1 MEWFSALFVKRL
13 ARCRARRVRAQ
24 SKEEADTIL
33 AEEHGLLDA
42 VLGRNRLEMYNQDQ
56 QSRRESYEIGLLDGQ
71 ILLGLQEWSDGR
83 LSLLRILKQWWH
95 AHNPLSR

>member
-1 MEWFSALFVKRL
+1 MECFSALFVKRL

-24 SKEEADTIL
+24 TKEEADTIL

-71 ILLGLQEWSDGR
+71 ILLSLQEWSDGR